1 MCSYPLCYLYFSD
14 TMDLLFLTILISF
27 ITSSGTKIHHRVSS
41 TTSIA
46 PPLMQH
52 IARESGGIT
61 QQDHPL
67 NHQEKVENL
76 TNDYPFVVNQPL
88 FRHNMSRLFNLTG
101 ILFECFQS
109 LDPPK
114 HCTDFD
120 ILLFRDISIGDVVD
134 IACNFN
140 KSKLSFFSNVTLQD
154 QSIISIEYNSFDA
167 IQICTLVIFI
177 FGFVANSITS
187 LMIIRSPKLH
197 KPFYVSVL
205 FIALSDLFCIL
216 QLLVRYG
223 LHIMLGFCQFQS
235 IYKLLEMIKYS
246 TKLNASLNVMI
257 LSTVRFVMFV
267 YPLRSRIFLTN
278 RKVCLAAGM
287 SLALSVTYGFLI
299 VSFIWNAARTNLKI
313 IFIADD
319 IGLLLCFVLINIS
332 FFVIRIK
339 TASASRVAKDLKT
352 RMTLVMLC
360 ILSLNAVNALSTIL
374 TTLMSFETGFQT
386 DSPKNKYLL
395 KVPDT
400 HANRV
405 FIDRIVYLI
414 FHLVNPF
421 IYFLSLPHMYKKV
434 LSKSCN
440 AE

>member
-1 MCSYPLCYLYFSD
+1 
-14 TMDLLFLTILISF
+14 MDLVFLTILLSF
-27 ITSSGTKIHHRVSS
+27 ITSSGTKIHHMVSS

-52 IARESGGIT
+52 NARESGGIT

-67 NHQEKVENL
+67 IHQEKLENL
-76 TNDYPFVVNQPL
+76 TNDYPFDVNQPL
-88 FRHNMSRLFNLTG
+88 FRHNMSRFFNLTG

-109 LDPPK
+109 FDPPK
-114 HCTDFD
+114 HCKDFD

-177 FGFVANSITS
+177 FGLVANSITS

-299 VSFIWNAARTNLKI
+299 VSFIWNAAFTNLKI

-319 IGLLLCFVLINIS
+319 IGLLLCFVLINIY

-374 TTLMSFETGFQT
+374 TALMSFETGFQT
-386 DSPKNKYLL
+386 DLPENKNLL

-421 IYFLSLPHMYKKV
+421 IYFLSLSHMYKKV
-434 LSKSCN
+434 LSKSCM
-440 AE
+440 AK

>member
-1 MCSYPLCYLYFSD
+1 M
-14 TMDLLFLTILISF
+14 
-27 ITSSGTKIHHRVSS
+27 
-41 TTSIA
+41 
-46 PPLMQH
+46 
-52 IARESGGIT
+52 
-61 QQDHPL
+61 
-67 NHQEKVENL
+67 
-76 TNDYPFVVNQPL
+76 
-88 FRHNMSRLFNLTG
+88 
-101 ILFECFQS
+101 
-109 LDPPK
+109 
-114 HCTDFD
+114 
-120 ILLFRDISIGDVVD
+120 
-134 IACNFN
+134 
-140 KSKLSFFSNVTLQD
+140 SFFSNVTLQD

-205 FIALSDLFCIL
+205 FVALSDLFCIL

-246 TKLNASLNVMI
+246 TKLNASLNVVI

-299 VSFIWNAARTNLKI
+299 VSFIWNAAFTNLKI

-319 IGLLLCFVLINIS
+319 IGLLLCFVLINIY

-339 TASASRVAKDLKT
+339 TASESRVAKDLKT

-374 TTLMSFETGFQT
+374 TALMSFETGFQA
-386 DSPKNKYLL
+386 DLSKNKYRL

-421 IYFLSLPHMYKKV
+421 IYFLSLSHMYKKV
-434 LSKSCN
+434 LSKSCM

>member
-27 ITSSGTKIHHRVSS
+27 ITSSGTKIHHTVSS

-52 IARESGGIT
+52 MARESGGIT

-67 NHQEKVENL
+67 NHQEKLENL
-76 TNDYPFVVNQPL
+76 TNDYPFIVNQPL

-114 HCTDFD
+114 HCIDFD

-140 KSKLSFFSNVTLQD
+140 KSKLSSFSNVTLQD

-187 LMIIRSPKLH
+187 LMIIKSPKLH

-319 IGLLLCFVLINIS
+319 IGLLLCFVLINVY

-386 DSPKNKYLL
+386 DLPKNKYFL

-405 FIDRIVYLI
+405 FIDRTVYLI

-421 IYFLSLPHMYKKV
+421 IYFLSLPHMCKKV
-434 LSKSCN
+434 LSKSCM